1 MTHTITE
8 QAELLPCPFCGA
20 HAETDFIPEHHSY
33 AIECHS
39 IGCAARVIK
48 ETAEDAVEAWNR
60 RAPASQ
66 ALVPLSDALAE
77 YDKVRD
83 HVAEQVGCFDGG
95 CLVKRPKGMHTNG
108 GCKCSKNSIA
118 AQRMMYAGQRLA
130 EAVRG
135 ITQEKQG

>member
-1 MTHTITE
+1 MTHTSTE
-8 QAELLPCPFCGA
+8 QPEPTPHQGLESGYPQPF
-20 HAETDFIPEHHSY
+20 
-33 AIECHS
+33 IEWAKREKLWSESHGLVS
-39 IGCAARVIK
+39 HWRGLDIALK
-48 ETAEDAVEAWNR
+48 AWK
-60 RAPASQ
+60 ASQ
-66 ALVPLSDALAE
+66 AQRAPLSDALAE

-108 GCKCSKNSIA
+108 GCKCSKNSLA

-135 ITQEKQG
+135 ITQENQG